1 MRILPTIQSLHL
13 PTWRAVG
20 TAVLAALLASCGGG
34 EQIQPFQPVRL
45 ITIGDELSVL
55 TAQAPTGRKYGINA
69 LAADGVSIDCTTYPI
84 WTQTLAATYAF
95 AFAECNPLN
104 LAQTLAHTYAQP
116 GAKADDFVTQVAR
129 AEADG
134 AFSDKDLVS
143 VLLGTND
150 VLDLYRTVY
159 VPNPTTD
166 TYNAVITEL
175 GNRGKLL
182 GERINQLIAR
192 GPRVILS
199 TIQRVGQSP
208 YAIEEAALWQDPQ
221 RPTVLNNF
229 SIAFNNA
236 LRVAI
241 VNDGHFIG
249 LVELDA
255 LINAALANP
264 GGYGLANIT
273 EPACV
278 AALPDC
284 TTATLVSGATAA
296 PTAWLWASNTWM
308 GITAQQYL
316 GTYARGRAQGNPF

>member
-1 MRILPTIQSLHL
+1 MRFPLTIKSLHL
-13 PTWRAVG
+13 PTWRVAG
-20 TAVLAALLASCGGG
+20 AAALAAMLASCGGG
-34 EQIQPFQPVRL
+34 EQIQPFAPVRL

-55 TAQAPTGRKYGINA
+55 TAQAPTGRKYSINA
-69 LAADGVSIDCTTYPI
+69 LAADGVSVDCATYPI

-95 AFAECNPLN
+95 VFAECNPLN
-104 LAQTLAHTYAQP
+104 LVQTLAHTYAQA
-116 GAKADDFVTQVAR
+116 GAKADDFVAQVAQ

-134 AFSDKDLVS
+134 AFSDKDLVT

-150 VLDLYRTVY
+150 VLDLYNTVY

-199 TIQRVGQSP
+199 TIQRMGQTP
-208 YAIEEAALWQDPQ
+208 YAIEEAALRQDPQ

-236 LRVAI
+236 LRLAI
-241 VNDGHFIG
+241 VNDGRYIG

-255 LINAALANP
+255 LINAGISNP
-264 GGYGLANIT
+264 GGYGLTNIT

-284 TTATLVSGATAA
+284 TTATLVSGASAA
-296 PTAWLWASNTWM
+296 PTAWLWASDTWM

-316 GTYARGRAQGNPF
+316 GSYARGRAQGNPF